1 MAAEK
6 EEMAKQ
12 GLAEAIDKL
21 EAAPNERSAQ
31 VQLGN
36 ALKWIHS
43 LEEWHKLRLGKSA
56 HGDYR
61 YFPERD
67 GTPEGQL
74 VGALVYARAYQ
85 HHRLAVWSD
94 FQYPG
99 GNLDIYVDKYGEL
112 TWVSAAPERLTSRE
126 VVGIRG
132 GLPGWKSP

>member
-43 LEEWHKLRLGKSA
+43 LEEWHKLRLGK
-56 HGDYR
+56 R
-61 YFPERD
+61 RPR
-67 GTPEGQL
+67 
-74 VGALVYARAYQ
+74 
-85 HHRLAVWSD
+85 RL
-94 FQYPG
+94 P
-99 GNLDIYVDKYGEL
+99 L
-112 TWVSAAPERLTSRE
+112 
-126 VVGIRG
+126 
-132 GLPGWKSP
+132 LPGARRDP